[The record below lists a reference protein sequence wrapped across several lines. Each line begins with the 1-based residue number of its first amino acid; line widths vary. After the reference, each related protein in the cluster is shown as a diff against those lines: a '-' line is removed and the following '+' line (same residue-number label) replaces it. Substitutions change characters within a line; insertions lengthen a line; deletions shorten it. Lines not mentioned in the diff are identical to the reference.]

1 MPNTPVDTDED
12 DFVLKHRIAG
22 AAFLLFFGAL
32 VLPWLLGAP
41 SDAKKNESTDVVK
54 QQQPGEEYVPQD
66 LENEVLT
73 QLKAES
79 EADEKVYI
87 SKVTPAGFTQV
98 SETSPKDSEDSK
110 SANAKQAEA
119 QKLAKEK
126 AEKEKQIAAQAA
138 ADKKAKEQAELAK
151 ANQQKAQESKA
162 EKEKQAALAK
172 QQAEAVAK
180 AEQAAKKKSE
190 SSNNI
195 KSGWIVQVGVFTD
208 KSGADKISKS
218 LGDKGF
224 KASSTTVDT
233 NKGPGTGTRVW
244 LGPYSDRAAATKAKT
259 NLADKTGTSGFIRT
273 YP

>member
-1 MPNTPVDTDED
+1 MSITTVDTDDD

-41 SDAKKNESTDVVK
+41 SDAKKNQPTDIAQ
-54 QQQPGEEYVPQD
+54 QQQPTEEYVPQD

-79 EADEKVYI
+79 DADEKVYI
-87 SKVTPAGFTQV
+87 SKVTPTGFTQV
-98 SETSPKDSEDSK
+98 NESSSGGDKGSSSAEGSEKAEGSN
-110 SANAKQAEA
+110 NAEGSNKIEA
-119 QKLAKEK
+119 QRLAKEK

-138 ADKKAKEQAELAK
+138 ADKKAKEQAELK
-151 ANQQKAQESKA
+151 
-162 EKEKQAALAK
+162 KQTALAK
-172 QQAEAVAK
+172 QQAEAAAK
-180 AEQAAKKKSE
+180 AEQAAKKKAE
-190 SSNNI
+190 SASII

-224 KASSTTVDT
+224 KASSTIVDT

-244 LGPYSDRAAATKAKT
+244 LGPYSDRAQATKAKT
-259 NLADKTGTSGFIRT
+259 NLADKTGTSGFIRA

>member
-1 MPNTPVDTDED
+1 MSITTVDTDDD

-41 SDAKKNESTDVVK
+41 SDAKKNQPTDIAQ
-54 QQQPGEEYVPQD
+54 QQQPTEEYVPQD

-79 EADEKVYI
+79 DADEKVYI
-87 SKVTPAGFTQV
+87 SKVTPTGFTQV
-98 SETSPKDSEDSK
+98 NESSSGDKGSSSAEGSKKTET
-110 SANAKQAEA
+110 EA
-119 QKLAKEK
+119 QRLAKEK

-138 ADKKAKEQAELAK
+138 ADKKAKEQAELK
-151 ANQQKAQESKA
+151 
-162 EKEKQAALAK
+162 KQTALAK
-172 QQAEAVAK
+172 QQAEAAAK
-180 AEQAAKKKSE
+180 AEQAAKKKAE
-190 SSNNI
+190 SASII

-224 KASSTTVDT
+224 KASSTIVDT

-244 LGPYSDRAAATKAKT
+244 LGPYSDRAQATKAKT
-259 NLADKTGTSGFIRT
+259 NLADKTGTSGFIRA

>member
-1 MPNTPVDTDED
+1 MSITTVDTDDD

-41 SDAKKNESTDVVK
+41 SDAKKNQPTDIAQ
-54 QQQPGEEYVPQD
+54 QQQPTEEYVPQD

-79 EADEKVYI
+79 DADEKVYI
-87 SKVTPAGFTQV
+87 SKVTPTGFTQV

-110 SANAKQAEA
+110 SANVKQAEA
-119 QKLAKEK
+119 QKLAKQK

-162 EKEKQAALAK
+162 EKEKQTALAK
-172 QQAEAVAK
+172 QQAEAAAK
-180 AEQAAKKKSE
+180 AEQAAKKKAE
-190 SSNNI
+190 SASII

-224 KASSTTVDT
+224 KASSTIVDT

-244 LGPYSDRAAATKAKT
+244 LGPYSDRAQATKAKT
-259 NLADKTGTSGFIRT
+259 NLADKTGTSGFIRA